1 MTRRIQPQAMT
12 ARSTFSAQDRSSS
25 GFRAGRTVHRLFT
38 ALLVFTGMLGVQQVQ
53 ATHFSGGEIYWECIG
68 TNQFRI
74 RLVVYRDC
82 AGIEVDPSYNLQL
95 TSPCGNRTLNVSTP
109 GGVEISQLCD
119 IELPNSTCNGGSLP
133 GIQQYI
139 YTGTITLPP
148 CDSWTISWTNIY
160 RNNAI
165 VNLSNPGTREMY
177 ITGVLNSADAP
188 CNDSPTFTNTAI
200 PYVCMGY
207 PVSYSYGAVD
217 AEADSLSYSL
227 IGARMVNGDPVP
239 YVPPFTPLVPI
250 PGLTIDP
257 VSGLVNFTLNV
268 QGNWVVV
275 VQVTQYDA
283 NGNVI
288 GTIMRDMQFVAYPC
302 ANIPPD
308 AATGLVTNLS
318 GGAVQT
324 GPRSIQVCESGDF
337 CFDMV
342 ISDAN
347 VTNVLDA
354 FSNVSLSLPGATFSF
369 TGTNPITA
377 TVCWTAT
384 AGTSGFFPFIVNVD
398 DGACPISAF
407 QTYVYNIQVLPGL
420 HATLIE
426 VDEQCLGS
434 GDGSLMTNVT
444 VGLPP
449 YTYAWSTG
457 ATTAGITAGAGS
469 YSVVISDDNGCVSQP
484 LTGTI
489 GTTGLP
495 NEADAGPDLV
505 GCIGAFPVQLTG
517 SVVNATGGTWSGG
530 TGTFNGGGLNPGY
543 TPSAAEIAAGGV
555 TLTLTTTGNSTCP
568 PAQDQVFINI
578 PHSFANTTVDAVDA
592 LCFGT
597 NTGSAS
603 VVPVNPAFTYLWND
617 PAAQT
622 SATASNLGAGT
633 YTVTITDG
641 FGCDTQLTANIGP
654 VASVSIASLTATN
667 EACLGSGD
675 GTAIV
680 TVTGGTPP
688 YTYLWSNGAT
698 TPSITATSGTY
709 TVSITDANTCA
720 PASGS
725 VTIAAQGIPNEA
737 DAGPDLVGCI
747 GAFPVQLTGTVVN
760 ATGGSW
766 SGGTGSFS
774 GTGLNPDYTP
784 SAAEI
789 AAGGVTLT
797 LTTTGNSTCPPAQ
810 DQVFINIPNSFA
822 NTTVNA
828 VDAICFG
835 TNTGSASV
843 VPVNAS
849 FTYLWN
855 DPAGQTTATANN
867 LGAGTYTVTITDG
880 FGCDTQLT
888 ANIGPSAALTISS
901 LTATDEACLGSG
913 DGTAAVTVSGGT
925 APYSYLWNTG
935 ATTPSITATSGT
947 YTVSITDAN
956 NCAPATGSITIN
968 PQGLPNVANAGPDLV
983 GCLNAFPIAIQ
994 GSVTNAT
1001 GASWSGGNGTVNG
1014 TGANIQYFPN
1024 TNEVIAGGVTLVL
1037 TTTGNNTC
1045 PPDQDSVFI
1054 ALSNSFLTAGLSTTA
1069 PLCNGAQNGSI
1080 VYAPELSGLSYQ
1092 WNDPAAQTT
1101 ATASGLTAGTYSITV
1116 SDALGCDTTLSAT
1129 LVDPPVLATTA
1140 VITTDVTCNGG
1151 NNGAVQLSV
1160 TGGTPAY
1167 TVNWNN
1173 GAMGL
1178 TQANLSAGSYSA
1190 NIVDAN
1196 GCTTIAIAI
1205 INEPDA
1211 ILLTAQAPDTVCL
1224 NAAVTLTAQ
1233 ATGGSGTHV
1242 YTWVGLG
1249 SGPSLTAAF
1258 NLSQNITV
1266 TAMDQNGCTSNAVQL
1281 PITVLN
1287 LNTATFLAY
1296 GDTTVCPGGS
1306 GTIGATFANYPG
1318 TWNIVWTPIGFV
1330 GNGPFTVP
1338 ITQDQTLVAT
1348 VTDGCGN
1355 QRTDVVQLQLDEP
1368 PSILLP
1374 VVIAEGCA
1382 PLTVSMPDLQLPNG
1396 ISYLWDLG
1404 NGQTSTQS
1412 APTLTYSAGTYAIGL
1427 TVTTAYGCTSTAPS
1441 TGSVISH
1448 ALPTAAFT
1456 ASTYTADADNATIQF
1471 TNGSTGNI
1479 ATFDW
1484 IMGDGGTS
1492 SAQDPSHTY
1501 MEVGTFEV
1509 ELFVEDVNGCTA
1521 MSTGTITINPVYDI
1535 TIPTAFTPDPNGG
1548 GGGGWIPGDLSN
1560 DVFYPFARF
1569 VDEFRMR
1576 IFNRWGELIFESTD
1590 IQQGWDGYY
1599 RGELSPQDVYVV
1611 QTWVQFVDGKE
1622 QVKLTDLTLFR

>member
-1 MTRRIQPQAMT
+1 MVIAG
-12 ARSTFSAQDRSSS
+12 SAS
-25 GFRAGRTVHRLFT
+25 
-38 ALLVFTGMLGVQQVQ
+38 

-95 TSPCGNRTLNVSTP
+95 TGPCGNRTLNVSTP

-119 IELPNSTCNGGSLP
+119 LELPNSTCNGGSLP

-148 CDSWTISWTNIY
+148 CNSWTISWTNIY

-165 VNLSNPGTREMY
+165 VNLTNPGTREMY
-177 ITGVLNSADAP
+177 ITGVLNSATAP

-227 IGARMVNGDPVP
+227 IGARMVNGNPVP
-239 YVPPFTPLVPI
+239 YVAPFTPLVPI

-275 VQVTQYDA
+275 VLVTQYDA

-302 ANIPPD
+302 SNIPPD
-308 AATGLVTNLS
+308 AATGLVTNLT

-324 GPRSIQVCESGDF
+324 GPRSIQVCEFGNF

-354 FSNVSLSLPGATFSF
+354 FSNVGLTLPGATFSF

-377 TVCWTAT
+377 TVCWTA
-384 AGTSGFFPFIVNVD
+384 AANTSGFFPFIVNVD

-407 QTYVYNIQVLPGL
+407 QTYVYSIQVLPGL
-420 HATLIE
+420 YATLIGE
-426 VDEQCLGS
+426 DEQCLGT
-434 GDGSLMTNVT
+434 GDGSLMTDVT

-469 YSVVISDDNGCVSQP
+469 YSVVVSDDNGCVSQP

-489 GTTGLP
+489 GTNGLP

-505 GCIGAFPVQLTG
+505 GCIGAFPVQLSGT
-517 SVVNATGGTWSGG
+517 VVNATSGSWSGG
-530 TGTFNGGGLNPGY
+530 TGTFSGTGLNPGY

-555 TLTLTTTGNSTCP
+555 TLTLTSTGNSTCP

-578 PHSFANTTVDAVDA
+578 PNGFANTTVDAVDA
-592 LCFGT
+592 VCFGT

-603 VVPVNPAFTYLWND
+603 VVPANPAFTYLWND
-617 PAAQT
+617 PAGQT
-622 SATASNLGAGT
+622 TATASNLGAGT
-633 YTVTITDG
+633 YTVTITDA
-641 FGCDTQLTANIGP
+641 FGCDTQLSANIGP
-654 VASVSIASLTATN
+654 LAALSIASLTATD

-675 GTAIV
+675 GSATV

-688 YTYLWSNGAT
+688 YSYLWSNGAN
-698 TPSITATSGTY
+698 TPGITATSGTY
-709 TVSITDANTCA
+709 TVSITDANNCA
-720 PASGS
+720 PASAS
-725 VTIAAQGIPNEA
+725 VTIDAQGLPNQA

-747 GAFPVQLTGTVVN
+747 GAFPVQLTGAVVN
-760 ATGGSW
+760 ATGGTW
-766 SGGTGSFS
+766 SGGS
-774 GTGLNPDYTP
+774 GTFNGAGLNPGYTP
-784 SAAEI
+784 SSAEI

-797 LTTTGNSTCPPAQ
+797 LTSTGNSTCPPAQ

-822 NTTVNA
+822 NTTVDA
-828 VDAICFG
+828 VDAVCFG

-843 VPVNAS
+843 VPANPA

-867 LGAGTYTVTITDG
+867 LGAGNYTVTITDG
-880 FGCDTQLT
+880 FGCDTQLS
-888 ANIGPSAALTISS
+888 ANIGPVAALSIAS
-901 LTATDEACLGSG
+901 LTATDEACLGNG
-913 DGTAAVTVSGGT
+913 DGTATVTVTGGT
-925 APYSYLWNTG
+925 PPYSYVWSNG
-935 ATTPSITATSGT
+935 ATIPSISATSGT

-956 NCAPATGSITIN
+956 NCAPASGSITIT

-983 GCLNAFPIAIQ
+983 GCLNAFPISIQ

-1001 GASWSGGNGTVNG
+1001 GASWSGGNGTISG
-1014 TGANIQYFPN
+1014 TGASIQYFPN
-1024 TNEVIAGGVTLVL
+1024 TSEVIAGGVTLVL

-1080 VYAPELSGLSYQ
+1080 IYAPELGGLSYQ

-1101 ATASGLTAGTYSITV
+1101 ASASGLTAGTYSITV

-1129 LVDPPVLATTA
+1129 LIDPPVLATTA
-1140 VITTDVTCNGG
+1140 VISTDVTCNGG
-1151 NNGAVQLSV
+1151 NNGAVQLTV

-1167 TVNWNN
+1167 TVNWNS
-1173 GAMGL
+1173 GGMGL
-1178 TQANLSAGSYSA
+1178 TQANLSAGSYTA
-1190 NIVDAN
+1190 TITDAN
-1196 GCTTIAIAI
+1196 GCAITATATIDQ
-1205 INEPDA
+1205 PQP
-1211 ILLTAQAPDTVCL
+1211 LTLTAQVPDTVCV
-1224 NAAVTLTAQ
+1224 NAPVTLTAQ
-1233 ATGGSGTHV
+1233 AQGGSGNYV

-1249 SGPSLTAAF
+1249 SGPMLTAAF
-1258 NLSQNITV
+1258 NLSQLVTV
-1266 TAMDQNGCTSNAVQL
+1266 TVTDQLGCTSPAVQH
-1281 PITVLN
+1281 PVTVLN

-1296 GDTTVCPGGS
+1296 GDTTVCPGGVA
-1306 GTIGATFANYPG
+1306 TVGAVFGNYPG
-1318 TWNIVWTPIGFV
+1318 TSSLLWTPTGQV
-1330 GNGPFTVP
+1330 GTGPFTHP
-1338 ITQDQTLVAT
+1338 ITGDQDLTVT
-1348 VTDGCGN
+1348 VTDQCGN
-1355 QRTDVVQLQLDEP
+1355 TRTDVVQLRLDVPPAIQLP
-1368 PSILLP
+1368 PI
-1374 VVIAEGCA
+1374 IAEGCA
-1382 PLTVSMPDLQLPNG
+1382 PLSVQLPNLGLASG
-1396 ISYLWDLG
+1396 ISYLWTLG
-1404 NGQTSTQS
+1404 NGQTSTAV
-1412 APTLTYSAGTYAIGL
+1412 APTVIYQAGSYQVGL
-1427 TVTTAYGCTSTAPS
+1427 TVTTAVGCSSTAPS
-1441 TGSVISH
+1441 TGAVIAH
-1448 ALPTAAFT
+1448 LPPTAAFT
-1456 ASTYTADADNATIQF
+1456 ASAWTADIDNAVIQF
-1471 TNGSTGNI
+1471 TDQSTGTI
-1479 ATFDW
+1479 SSHEWLF
-1484 IMGDGGTS
+1484 GDGGTS
-1492 SAQDPSHTY
+1492 DAQNPSHQFL
-1501 MEVGTFEV
+1501 EVGTFEV
-1509 ELFVEDVNGCTA
+1509 ELYVEDAYGCSDMA
-1521 MSTGTITINPVYDI
+1521 SGTITINPVYDV
-1535 TIPTAFTPDPNGG
+1535 TVPNAFTPNANGG

-1590 IQQGWDGYY
+1590 IRQGWDGYY
-1599 RGELSPQDVYVV
+1599 RGQLSPQDVYVV

-1622 QVKLTDLTLFR
+1622 VVKLTDLTLFR

>member
-1 MTRRIQPQAMT
+1 MTRRIQPPAMT

-25 GFRAGRTVHRLFT
+25 GFRAGRTVHRLIS
-38 ALLVFTGMLGVQQVQ
+38 ALLVFAGMLGFQQVQ
-53 ATHFSGGEIYWECIG
+53 ATHMSGGEIYWECIG

-95 TSPCGNRTLNVSTP
+95 NSPCGTRTLNVSTP

-119 IELPNSTCNGGSLP
+119 LELPNSTCNGGTLP
-133 GIQQYI
+133 GIEQYI

-165 VNLSNPGTREMY
+165 VNLTNPGTREMY

-227 IGARMVNGDPVP
+227 IGARMVNGNPVP
-239 YVPPFTPLVPI
+239 YVAPFTPLEPI

-275 VQVTQYDA
+275 VLVTQYDA

-302 ANIPPD
+302 SNIPPD
-308 AATGLVTNLS
+308 AATGLVTNLT

-354 FSNVSLSLPGATFSF
+354 FSNVGLTLPGATFSF

-377 TVCWTAT
+377 TVCWTA
-384 AGTSGFFPFIVNVD
+384 AQNTSGFFPFIVNVD

-426 VDEQCLGS
+426 EDEQCLGT
-434 GDGSLMTNVT
+434 GDGNLMTDVT

-505 GCIGAFPVQLTG
+505 GCIGAFPVQL
-517 SVVNATGGTWSGG
+517 S
-530 TGTFNGGGLNPGY
+530 
-543 TPSAAEIAAGGV
+543 
-555 TLTLTTTGNSTCP
+555 
-568 PAQDQVFINI
+568 
-578 PHSFANTTVDAVDA
+578 
-592 LCFGT
+592 
-597 NTGSAS
+597 
-603 VVPVNPAFTYLWND
+603 
-617 PAAQT
+617 
-622 SATASNLGAGT
+622 
-633 YTVTITDG
+633 
-641 FGCDTQLTANIGP
+641 
-654 VASVSIASLTATN
+654 
-667 EACLGSGD
+667 
-675 GTAIV
+675 
-680 TVTGGTPP
+680 
-688 YTYLWSNGAT
+688 
-698 TPSITATSGTY
+698 
-709 TVSITDANTCA
+709 
-720 PASGS
+720 
-725 VTIAAQGIPNEA
+725 
-737 DAGPDLVGCI
+737 
-747 GAFPVQLTGTVVN
+747 GTVVN
-760 ATGGSW
+760 AIGGSW
-766 SGGTGSFS
+766 SGGTGTFS
-774 GTGLNPDYTP
+774 GTGLNPGYTP

-822 NTTVNA
+822 NTTVDA
-828 VDAICFG
+828 VDAVCFG

-843 VPVNAS
+843 VPSNAS

-867 LGAGTYTVTITDG
+867 LGAGNYTVTITDG
-880 FGCDTQLT
+880 FGCDTQLS
-888 ANIGPSAALTISS
+888 ADIGPVAALSIAS

-913 DGTAAVTVSGGT
+913 DGSATVTVTGGT
-925 APYSYLWNTG
+925 APYSYLWSNG
-935 ATTPSITATSGT
+935 ASTPSISATSGT

-956 NCAPATGSITIN
+956 NCAPASGSITIN

-983 GCLNAFPIAIQ
+983 GCLNAFPITIQ

-1001 GASWSGGNGTVNG
+1001 GATWSGGNGTVSG
-1014 TGANIQYFPN
+1014 TGASIQYFPN
-1024 TNEVIAGGVTLVL
+1024 TSEVIAGGVTLVL

-1054 ALSNSFLTAGLSTTA
+1054 ALSNSFLNAGLSTTA

-1101 ATASGLTAGTYSITV
+1101 ASASGLMAGTYSITV

-1129 LVDPPVLATTA
+1129 LTDPPVLATTA

-1167 TVNWNN
+1167 TVNWNS
-1173 GAMGL
+1173 GGMGL
-1178 TQANLSAGSYSA
+1178 TQANLSAGTYTA
-1190 NIVDAN
+1190 TITDAN
-1196 GCTTIAIAI
+1196 GCAITATANIAQ
-1205 INEPDA
+1205 PQP
-1211 ILLTAQAPDTVCL
+1211 LTLTAQVPDTVCV
-1224 NAAVTLTAQ
+1224 NAPVTLTAQ
-1233 ATGGSGTHV
+1233 AQGGSGNYV

-1249 SGPSLTAAF
+1249 SGPVLTAAF
-1258 NLSQNITV
+1258 NISQLVTV
-1266 TAMDQNGCTSNAVQL
+1266 TVTDQLGCTSPAVQH
-1281 PITVLN
+1281 PVTVLN

-1296 GDTTVCPGGS
+1296 GDTTVCPGGVA
-1306 GTIGATFANYPG
+1306 TVGAVFGNYPG
-1318 TWNIVWTPIGFV
+1318 TSSLLWTPTGQV
-1330 GNGPFTVP
+1330 GTGPFTYP
-1338 ITQDQTLVAT
+1338 ITGDQDLTVT
-1348 VTDGCGN
+1348 VTDQCGN
-1355 QRTDVVQLQLDEP
+1355 TRTDVVQLRLDVPPAIQLP
-1368 PSILLP
+1368 PI
-1374 VVIAEGCA
+1374 IAEGCA
-1382 PLTVSMPDLQLPNG
+1382 PLSVQLPDLGLASG
-1396 ISYLWDLG
+1396 ISYLWTLG
-1404 NGQTSTQS
+1404 NGQTSTAE
-1412 APTLTYSAGTYAIGL
+1412 APTVIYQAGGYQVGL
-1427 TVTTAYGCTSTAPS
+1427 TVTTALGCSSTAPS
-1441 TGSVISH
+1441 TGAVIAH
-1448 ALPTAAFT
+1448 LPPTAAFT
-1456 ASTYTADADNATIQF
+1456 ASAWTADMDNAIIQF
-1471 TNGSTGNI
+1471 TDQSTGTI
-1479 ATFDW
+1479 SSHEW
-1484 IMGDGGTS
+1484 IFGDGGTS
-1492 SAQDPSHTY
+1492 DAQNPSHQFL
-1501 MEVGTFEV
+1501 EVGTFEV
-1509 ELFVEDVNGCTA
+1509 ELYVEDAYGCSDMA
-1521 MSTGTITINPVYDI
+1521 SGTITINPVYDV
-1535 TIPTAFTPDPNGG
+1535 TVPNAFTPNANGG

-1590 IQQGWDGYY
+1590 IRQGWDGYY
-1599 RGELSPQDVYVV
+1599 RGQLSPQDVYVV

-1622 QVKLTDLTLFR
+1622 VVKLTDLTLFR